1 MFNLSNESSVNSY
14 RRVSANC
21 LSIICLFSRSP
32 LKFYYYLHQELLS
45 IFIKLIILKFKIY
58 F

>member
-1 MFNLSNESSVNSY
+1 MFNLSNESSANSY

-45 IFIKLIILKFKIY
+45 IFKKN
-58 F
+58 